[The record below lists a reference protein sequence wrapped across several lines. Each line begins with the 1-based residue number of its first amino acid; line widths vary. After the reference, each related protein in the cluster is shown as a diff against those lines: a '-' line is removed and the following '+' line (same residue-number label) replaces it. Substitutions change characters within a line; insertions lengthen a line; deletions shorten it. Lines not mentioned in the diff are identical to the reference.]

1 MKMRMR
7 IDSKTKQW
15 IIMENPDNK
24 TSKTIRLPNDLIQE
38 INQLASH
45 ENRNF
50 SNMTETLILR
60 GIGLTKNTNEFFK

>member
-7 IDSKTKQW
+7 INSKTKQW

-45 ENRNF
+45 KNRNF